1 MNHRL
6 MYVLPVLCLGFLPV
20 SFADALRITDVRVDG
35 TNISLS
41 WTHVTNR
48 YIVAHS
54 PSLSTGRFEFVGNVL
69 STPHSVLSGTTDAR
83 FYRIRQVEVVSFPD
97 PLFGAAVR
105 NAIPRKYSPTNE
117 MYDIDFIKLRELR
130 AEYQG
135 ITNAAGIERLTDLT
149 LLYCRSNSLTSLDL
163 SANTSLIDFVCSY
176 NSLTSLDLSANTGLT
191 WLFCDHNSLTNLDL
205 SANTSLAWLFCDYN
219 RLTNLDLPA
228 NTSLTWVNCKSN
240 SLSNLNLSANP
251 ALTLLDC
258 PNNLLTN
265 LDLSA
270 NTNLTHVDCRYNPIV
285 EIIVADTNKPP
296 AEFHYSGNPVIR
308 EP

>member
-6 MYVLPVLCLGFLPV
+6 MCILPVLCLGFLPV

-35 TNISLS
+35 TNVSLS

-176 NSLTSLDLSANTGLT
+176 NSLTSLDLSANTSLT
-191 WLFCDHNSLTNLDL
+191 WLFCDHNS
-205 SANTSLAWLFCDYN
+205 
-219 RLTNLDLPA
+219 LTNLDLPA